1 MKYLFG
7 ADIGGTTV
15 KLGFFTENGELL
27 DKWEIKTDR
36 SNGGENVPRDVV
48 AAVNDKITEKG
59 IDKKDVLGLG
69 IGVPGPIKADGTV
82 LKCANL
88 GWGIF
93 NVNDRFTELLGLPCK
108 AANDANVAALGEMWK
123 GGGQGYTDIVMV
135 TLGTG
140 VGGGVIID
148 GRIRAGVHGG
158 AGEIGHIRVNDN
170 ETRKCGCEGHG
181 HLEQYASATGI
192 AYLATEAVKAD
203 KSYEGALS
211 KLDVITA
218 KDVFDAAKAGDE
230 LALSVTEKVYEILAL
245 ALSHVAA
252 SVDPECFV
260 IGGGVSKAGSIIIDG
275 LKKAYG
281 PNLLN
286 ALRDTEFALA
296 TLGNDAGIYG
306 CARMML
312 DGNV

>member
-15 KLGFFTENGELL
+15 KLGLFTENGELL
-27 DKWEIKTDR
+27 EKWEIKTDR
-36 SNGGENVPRDVV
+36 SNGGEAVPQDVV
-48 AAVNDKITEKG
+48 NAVKGKITEKSL
-59 IDKKDVLGLG
+59 DMKDVLGLG
-69 IGVPGPIKADGTV
+69 IGVPGPIKKDGTV

-93 NVNDRFTELLGLPCK
+93 NVNERFTGLLGLPCR

-123 GGGQGYTDIVMV
+123 GGGQGYNDIVMV

-140 VGGGVIID
+140 VGGGVICD
-148 GRIRAGVHGG
+148 GKIRAGAHGAG
-158 AGEIGHIRVNDN
+158 GEIGHIRMNDK
-170 ETRKCGCEGHG
+170 ETRICGCGGHG

-192 AYLATEAVKAD
+192 AYLGSEAAK
-203 KSYEGALS
+203 KYPESCLS
-211 KLDVITA
+211 QIENITA
-218 KDVFDAAKAGDE
+218 KDVFDAAKAGDKT
-230 LALSVTEKVYEILAL
+230 ALGVVEEVCEILDA

-252 SVDPECFV
+252 AVDPECFV
-260 IGGGVSKAGSIIIDG
+260 IGGGVSKAGDILIDT
-275 LKKAYG
+275 LRKHYG

-286 ALRDTEFALA
+286 ALQTTEFRLA

-312 DGNV
+312 DADR

>member
-15 KLGFFTENGELL
+15 KLGLFTEVGDLL
-27 DKWEIKTDR
+27 EKWEIKTNR
-36 SNGGENVPRDVV
+36 ANGGETVPMDVV
-48 AAVNDKITEKG
+48 DSVKQKITEKG

-69 IGVPGPIKADGTV
+69 VGVPGPIKSDGTV
-82 LKCANL
+82 MKCANL

-93 NVNDRFTELLGLPCK
+93 NVNDKFTELLGIPCR

-123 GGGQGYTDIVMV
+123 GGGKGCKDIVMV

-140 VGGGVIID
+140 VGGGVICD
-148 GRIRAGVHGG
+148 GKIRAGAHGAG
-158 AGEIGHIRVNDN
+158 GEIGHIRMNEN
-170 ETRKCGCEGHG
+170 ETRQCGCGGHG

-192 AYLATEAVKAD
+192 AYLGKEAAKKNPD
-203 KSYEGALS
+203 SALA
-211 KLDVITA
+211 KVEELTA
-218 KDVFDAAKAGDE
+218 KDVFDAAKAGDKTAVQVVE
-230 LALSVTEKVYEILAL
+230 DVCEILDI

-260 IGGGVSKAGSIIIDG
+260 IGGGVSKAGDILIDT
-275 LKKAYG
+275 LKKHYG
-281 PNLLN
+281 HNLLN
-286 ALRDTEFALA
+286 ALQTTEFRLA

-312 DGNV
+312 DVAE